1 MKDVSGIFQLP
12 FIAESEKVLRRM
24 IFQSQPNDFPTTAE
38 RNDVWLKDAG
48 TSFSP

>member
-1 MKDVSGIFQLP
+1 MNYDNHP
-12 FIAESEKVLRRM
+12 RAEINLSRM